1 MKAYNTIDL
10 LNKISA
16 SNRPIL
22 SVEVYISNIND
33 LIIID
38 VDERKSYAISWGDG
52 KEDVINSNNNGNV
65 QHFYDKV
72 GYYNIFVMCED
83 NNAHALISE
92 RCNKYVYKIFELCAL
107 PDNVKGLF
115 NNTTNL
121 TFIKPDIF
129 RRSPNIQTLTKSFN
143 GFGMKHMTDDI
154 FTSLPYLESIY
165 NCFNGITTKTLPDNM
180 FNSNTYLQLVSES
193 FREAIGPLKIPTN
206 FMSIQTVFNREIKI
220 SESFSYSLI
229 NEIGDNAFS
238 SNIVHYGFL
247 ENVPISQD
255 EKNIIFRNIVR
266 NKKLF

>member
-1 MKAYNTIDL
+1 
-10 LNKISA
+10 
-16 SNRPIL
+16 
-22 SVEVYISNIND
+22 
-33 LIIID
+33 
-38 VDERKSYAISWGDG
+38 
-52 KEDVINSNNNGNV
+52 
-65 QHFYDKV
+65 
-72 GYYNIFVMCED
+72 
-83 NNAHALISE
+83 
-92 RCNKYVYKIFELCAL
+92 
-107 PDNVKGLF
+107 
-115 NNTTNL
+115 
-121 TFIKPDIF
+121 
-129 RRSPNIQTLTKSFN
+129 
-143 GFGMKHMTDDI
+143 
-154 FTSLPYLESIY
+154 
-165 NCFNGITTKTLPDNM
+165 M